1 MKRKALWLLALA
13 LATGSVAAG
22 CGGDDDD
29 GGDGGGDALSKEEF
43 VAQGNEICTEGNAEI
58 EAGAQ
63 EAFPEGQPTPETA
76 EAFVNDT
83 LVPSVQGQI
92 DDLRDL
98 GIPEGDEDQVTE
110 ILDKAELALQD
121 LKEDPTLAIGQGED
135 PFAEVNQEL
144 TDYGLT
150 ACAG

>member
-1 MKRKALWLLALA
+1 MKRNAMLALALA
-13 LATGSVAAG
+13 LATGSIAAG

-29 GGDGGGDALSKEEF
+29 DGGDSLTKEEF
-43 VAQGNEICTEGNAEI
+43 VAQGNEICTEGNADI
-58 EAGAQ
+58 EAGAE
-63 EAFPEGQPTPETA
+63 EAFSQGQPNPETV

-92 DDLRDL
+92 DDIRDL
-98 GIPEGDEDQVTE
+98 GAPEGDEDQVTE

-121 LKEDPTLAIGQGED
+121 IKEDPSLAAGEGAD

-144 TDYGLT
+144 SDYGLT